1 KIQGF
6 LFSFLPGN
14 SFHLHRS
21 KSHVVENGLMRKQI
35 KVLEYHS
42 HFLTQLIDI
51 ELYCFSF
58 GIFIFFLCDIN
69 AVENDRPPS
78 RFFQQVQA
86 SEKRGFSRTGRTDD
100 SDYIALIYIHSNT
113 VQSLD
118 SSALVIFFQISDLNH
133 AISCLHGSFS
143 FLHMRWLWMSG
154 NTDRNRSPL
163 PPAMV
168 R

>member
-1 KIQGF
+1 MSKLFHNIKHFSYHFRIESGSRLVKKHNLRLHCESTYDCDALFLTAGELDWKRVCTIFKTDPVEKIQGF

-78 RFFQQVQA
+78 RFFQQVQ
-86 SEKRGFSRTGRTDD
+86 
-100 SDYIALIYIHSNT
+100 
-113 VQSLD
+113 
-118 SSALVIFFQISDLNH
+118 
-133 AISCLHGSFS
+133 
-143 FLHMRWLWMSG
+143 
-154 NTDRNRSPL
+154 
-163 PPAMV
+163 
-168 R
+168 